1 MQRLLLSLQRKCTEL
16 WWKCNEFRRKC
27 TEAPDPLPA
36 ERRRSF
42 EIMAE
47 IYLLALCLQVIAA
60 PLLFAVG
67 HSLLGWLNL
76 LCVGGYSLA
85 LMLHRR
91 LYVATAVAVKLS
103 VFLVFVSVGTTIAA
117 NQSNLIYYLL
127 FAEVELMLADLR
139 KRTKILVTG
148 GLVALSLG
156 VLDLPSSDWPVVPP
170 SAVDTL
176 LADLGLGLVFVM
188 LCAVILRMLAITDR
202 HEHRYRRDA
211 MHDSLTR
218 VLNRGAIFERAS
230 AYWKEDRAFT
240 VVLVD
245 ADHFK
250 DINDNHGHTAGDAVL
265 RHLANL
271 LRDSLR
277 SDDSI
282 GRVGG
287 EEFMMLLPGAGQTQ
301 SIAAAMRMRDRLAR
315 HPCRLDDTILPAT
328 VSMGIALSREGLH
341 LRDVIDLA
349 DRRLYAAKSAGR
361 DQVVADGH
369 AESSASRNA
378 ERLTRGA
385 ENALEIGE
393 A

>member
-1 MQRLLLSLQRKCTEL
+1 MQSLLLSLWWNCTQ
-16 WWKCNEFRRKC
+16 
-27 TEAPDPLPA
+27 APESLPA

-47 IYLLALCLQVIAA
+47 IYLLALCLQTVVA
-60 PLLFAVG
+60 PLFFVVG
-67 HSLLGWLNL
+67 HSLLGGLNL
-76 LCVGGYSLA
+76 LCLGGYALA
-85 LMLHRR
+85 LSLHRR
-91 LYVATAVAVKLS
+91 LYVATALAVKLG
-103 VFLVFVSVGTTIAA
+103 VFLVFVSAGTAIAA
-117 NQSNLIYYLL
+117 NQSSLIYYLL

-139 KRTKILVTG
+139 KRTKILATG
-148 GLVALSLG
+148 GLIALSLG
-156 VLDLPSSDWPVVPP
+156 VIHMPSLRLPAVPH
-170 SAVDTL
+170 SMVNTL
-176 LADLGLGLVFVM
+176 LSDLGLGLVFVM
-188 LCAVILRMLAITDR
+188 LCAVILRMLAITDH

-218 VLNRGAIFERAS
+218 VLNRRAVFERAS
-230 AYWKEDRAFT
+230 SYWKKGQSFA

-277 SDDSI
+277 NDDSI

-287 EEFMMLLPGAGQTQ
+287 EEFLILLPGAGQTQ
-301 SIAAAMRMRDRLAR
+301 SIAAAMRIRDRLAR
-315 HPCRLDDTILPAT
+315 HPCRLDDTVLPVT

-369 AESSASRNA
+369 ADSSASRNA
-378 ERLTRGA
+378 DRLTRGA
-385 ENALEIGE
+385 ENALEIDE
-393 A
+393 V

>member
-1 MQRLLLSLQRKCTEL
+1 MQSLLLSLWWNCTQ
-16 WWKCNEFRRKC
+16 
-27 TEAPDPLPA
+27 APDSLPA

-47 IYLLALCLQVIAA
+47 IYLLALCLQTIVA
-60 PLLFAVG
+60 PLFFIVG
-67 HSLLGWLNL
+67 HFLLGGLNL
-76 LCVGGYSLA
+76 LCLGGYVLA
-85 LMLHRR
+85 LSLHRR
-91 LYVATAVAVKLS
+91 LYVATALAVKLG
-103 VFLVFVSVGTTIAA
+103 VFLVFVSAGTAIAA
-117 NQSNLIYYLL
+117 NQSSLTYYLL

-139 KRTKILVTG
+139 KRTKILATG
-148 GLVALSLG
+148 GLIALSLG
-156 VLDLPSSDWPVVPP
+156 VLHMPSLRLPAVPH
-170 SAVDTL
+170 SMVNTL
-176 LADLGLGLVFVM
+176 LSDLGLGLVFVM
-188 LCAVILRMLAITDR
+188 LCAVILRMLAITDH

-218 VLNRGAIFERAS
+218 VLNRRAVFERAS
-230 AYWKEDRAFT
+230 SYWKKGQSFA

-277 SDDSI
+277 NDDSI

-287 EEFMMLLPGAGQTQ
+287 EEFLILLPGAGQTQ
-301 SIAAAMRMRDRLAR
+301 SIAAAMRIRDRLAR
-315 HPCRLDDTILPAT
+315 HPCRLDDTVLPVT

-369 AESSASRNA
+369 ADSSASRNA
-378 ERLTRGA
+378 DRLTRGA
-385 ENALEIGE
+385 ENALEIDE
-393 A
+393 V